1 VSPTRGLRFSYVT
14 CMTSSENRLPTL
26 YREIESRLER
36 GETSSTEL
44 RELLAELSTLQSDA
58 DVWFNL
64 DPKGISDLARL
75 EAEVGRTAAG
85 WR

>member
-1 VSPTRGLRFSYVT
+1 
-14 CMTSSENRLPTL
+14 MTSSDMNRLAML
-26 YREIESRLER
+26 YSEIESRLER
-36 GETSSTEL
+36 GESSSPEL
-44 RELLAELSTLQSDA
+44 AHLFDEVSKLDHQDE

-75 EAEVGRTAAG
+75 NAAHAEGTPSSQTS

>member
-1 VSPTRGLRFSYVT
+1 
-14 CMTSSENRLPTL
+14 MTSADMNRLAGL
-26 YREIESRLER
+26 YSEIESRLER
-36 GETSSTEL
+36 GESASPEL
-44 RELLAELSTLQSDA
+44 AHLFDEVAKLDQSGE

-75 EAEVGRTAAG
+75 NAAHAEVAPSSQSI